1 MITFFLRSPLENIIS
16 KNDDGLF
23 PWREIVE
30 AAHAQNALVFLAHPY
45 APARERPRDLW
56 QELDGIEVY
65 NARIAHSRIEHAND
79 DARSTCLL
87 LNKPY
92 SAGSDGHFA
101 GEVGAAFIELE
112 CENTLSSVRAALL
125 SKTARV
131 YGGAAC
137 SLYRP
142 ASQWIKMCDRH

>member
-1 MITFFLRSPLENIIS
+1 
-16 KNDDGLF
+16 
-23 PWREIVE
+23 
-30 AAHAQNALVFLAHPY
+30 
-45 APARERPRDLW
+45 
-56 QELDGIEVY
+56 
-65 NARIAHSRIEHAND
+65 
-79 DARSTCLL
+79 
-87 LNKPY
+87 
-92 SAGSDGHFA
+92 DGHFA

-142 ASQWIKMCDRH
+142 ASQWIKMCDRHDFRPFLGVLARFARAIFSRRPKRGYINMEGAQKQ